1 MHLRSVFTV
10 AVVAIYACTTP
21 PTEREIPFEFGKL
34 RADLNGSD
42 FVGAF
47 GRDSI
52 IAVYL
57 PSGGTIQIE
66 GDKQVRGRRPLVR
79 VQMRCATFPKAG
91 IYPIRGLLS
100 PVYVESFLEPNAWE
114 RAWPLHGHRIRS
126 FLSDSM
132 PPGRLEL
139 DTIDT
144 VAGLIR
150 GRFDVA
156 LRSFDRVPAE
166 TLTVR
171 GAFFGRLSV
180 KRRFGEPQLHWA
192 PELDR
197 DCERIRDAVYM

>member
-1 MHLRSVFTV
+1 MHLKSAFTTV
-10 AVVAIYACTTP
+10 VVALYGCTTP
-21 PTEREIPFEFGKL
+21 LTEREIPFEFGKL
-34 RADLNGSD
+34 RADVNGSD

-79 VQMRCATFPKAG
+79 VQMRCAIFPKAG
-91 IYPIRGLLS
+91 TYPIKGLLS
-100 PVYVESFLEPNAWE
+100 PVYVESFQEPTAWE
-114 RAWPLHGHRIRS
+114 RAWPIHGGRIRS

-132 PPGRLEL
+132 PPGKLQL

-144 VAGLIR
+144 VAGVIK
-150 GRFDVA
+150 GRVDVA
-156 LRSFDRVPAE
+156 LRSFNRVPAE

-171 GAFFGRLSV
+171 GAFFGRLGV
-180 KRRFGEPQLHWA
+180 ERRFGEAAGPWA
-192 PELDR
+192 RELDR
-197 DCERIRDAVYM
+197 DCQRIRDAVSM